1 MSPKAGIVFGYEC
14 FGHVENRSGGTLVYR
29 FGRTAKTVDVSM
41 YEEKDQKKAFIEK
54 LGGAFGGLNRVHSVV
69 LWAKASDIEKG
80 WDLLKDY
87 LRGNYT
93 IGMGMMK
100 IEKPKIVQEV
110 SLGDNFFSIG
120 EEMLSSTFGELLKEA
135 TSYLFSHH
143 M

>member
-93 IGMGMMK
+93 IEMK
-100 IEKPKIVQEV
+100 MKKPKIVQEM

-120 EEMLSSTFGELLKEA
+120 EEMPSVQFGELLKEA
-135 TSYLFSHH
+135 TSYLFGHH

>member
-1 MSPKAGIVFGYEC
+1 MSPRAGIVFGYEC
-14 FGHVENRSGGTLVYR
+14 FGHVENRLGGTIVYR

-41 YEEKDQKKAFIEK
+41 YEEKDQKKAYIEK
-54 LGGAFGGLNRVHSVV
+54 LGSAFGGLNRVHSVV
-69 LWAKASDIEKG
+69 LWEKASDIDMG
-80 WDLLKDY
+80 WDLTKDF

-93 IGMGMMK
+93 IENLK
-100 IEKPKIVQEV
+100 IEKPKIVQEM

-120 EEMLSSTFGELLKEA
+120 EEMSSRKFGELLKEA

>member
-29 FGRTAKTVDVSM
+29 FGRTAKTIDVSM
-41 YEEKDQKKAFIEK
+41 YEEKDQKKAYIEK

-69 LWAKASDIEKG
+69 LWEKASDIELG

-93 IGMGMMK
+93 VDTK
-100 IEKPKIVQEV
+100 IEKPKIVQEM

-120 EEMLSSTFGELLKEA
+120 KEMSSAKFGELLKEA
-135 TSYLFSHH
+135 TSYLFGHH

>member
-14 FGHVENRSGGTLVYR
+14 FGHIENRSGGTLVYR
-29 FGRTAKTVDVSM
+29 FGRTAKTIDVSM
-41 YEEKDQKKAFIEK
+41 YEEKDRKKAYIEK

-69 LWAKASDIEKG
+69 LWEKASDIEKG

-93 IGMGMMK
+93 VDTK

-120 EEMLSSTFGELLKEA
+120 EEMLSAKFGELLKEA
-135 TSYLFSHH
+135 TSYLFGQH